1 MGKRLRTPIPTSRS
15 NFIKVKCSVC
25 GYENV
30 IFSHASYPAKC
41 VLCGTQIVKPTGG
54 KARIINAEVLSVLE

>member
-1 MGKRLRTPIPTSRS
+1 MGKRLRTPIPMPRGK
-15 NFIKVKCSVC
+15 FIKVKCNTC

-41 VLCGTQIVKPTGG
+41 VLCGTQIVKSTGG
-54 KARIINAEVLSVLE
+54 KARIINAEILSVLE